1 MKKLISMLLVMAII
15 MPLVA
20 VMPAKAAAPARTP
33 IRSPYWDISAIIKEI
48 VDQTGARNYSSDR
61 DRIKAVYDWIIK
73 NCDRTGYQ
81 DTVYI
86 DVEALYA
93 RQES

>member
-1 MKKLISMLLVMAII
+1 MKKLISMLLIMAII

-48 VDQTGARNYSSDR
+48 VDQTRGEKLFFRP
-61 DRIKAVYDWIIK
+61 
-73 NCDRTGYQ
+73 
-81 DTVYI
+81 
-86 DVEALYA
+86 
-93 RQES
+93 